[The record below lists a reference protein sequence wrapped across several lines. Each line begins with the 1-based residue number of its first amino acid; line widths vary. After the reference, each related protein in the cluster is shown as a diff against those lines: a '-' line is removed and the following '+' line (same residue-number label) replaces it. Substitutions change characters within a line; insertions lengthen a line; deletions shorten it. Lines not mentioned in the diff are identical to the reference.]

1 MSAAGP
7 GDLCR
12 SLPTPWAVATAQRR
26 EPPPPPMPLIYRKTA
41 KGLSEIETRAH
52 RLPPRLRSAL
62 IVVDGKRDVNELKPM
77 ILAQPE
83 ETLQALAEQGFI
95 EVVGETAPP
104 PPPPPPAPAPKASA
118 PEASAAGDFDATRR
132 AAVRALNDLL
142 GPAAESLSIKME
154 KARNLGEL
162 MPLLVQGAQ
171 SVAAM
176 RGRAAAEQFAQRFG
190 IG

>member
-1 MSAAGP
+1 
-7 GDLCR
+7 
-12 SLPTPWAVATAQRR
+12 
-26 EPPPPPMPLIYRKTA
+26 MPLIYRKTA
-41 KGLSEIETRAH
+41 KGLTEIETRAH

-62 IVVDGKRDVNELKPM
+62 IVVDGKRDVAELRPM

-104 PPPPPPAPAPKASA
+104 PPPPPPPPPAKAPAAA
-118 PEASAAGDFDATRR
+118 PAAAGDFELTRR

-142 GPAAESLSIKME
+142 GPAAESLSMKME

-162 MPLLVQGAQ
+162 MPLLAQAAQ

-176 RGRAAAEQFAQRFG
+176 RGRAAAEAFAPRFG

>member
-1 MSAAGP
+1 
-7 GDLCR
+7 
-12 SLPTPWAVATAQRR
+12 
-26 EPPPPPMPLIYRKTA
+26 MPLIYRKTA
-41 KGLSEIETRAH
+41 KGLTEIETRAH

-62 IVVDGKRDVNELKPM
+62 IVVDGKRDVAELRPM

-104 PPPPPPAPAPKASA
+104 PPPPPPPPPATPPAAAPAA
-118 PEASAAGDFDATRR
+118 PGDSELPRR

-142 GPAAESLSIKME
+142 GPAAESLSMKME

-162 MPLLVQGAQ
+162 MPLLAQAAQ

-176 RGRAAAEQFAQRFG
+176 RGRAAAESFAQRFG

>member
-1 MSAAGP
+1 
-7 GDLCR
+7 
-12 SLPTPWAVATAQRR
+12 
-26 EPPPPPMPLIYRKTA
+26 MPLIYRKTA

-104 PPPPPPAPAPKASA
+104 PPPPPPPPAPKAAA
-118 PEASAAGDFDATRR
+118 PEATAAGDFDATRR